1 MGQSLVKNYLH
12 ITFSTK
18 HRVPL
23 IDFSIESGLHSFIGT
38 ICKNLDSSPIK
49 VGGYLDHIHIVC
61 NLSKKTTL
69 IELLRV
75 IKANSSRW
83 MKTNGDA
90 FRNFG
95 WQDGYAAFSVSPS
108 EIDAVVRYVE
118 MQREHH
124 QQTSFQDELRLFLKQ
139 HKMDFDE
146 RYIWE

>member
-1 MGQSLVKNYLH
+1 M
-12 ITFSTK
+12 
-18 HRVPL
+18 
-23 IDFSIESGLHSFIGT
+23 
-38 ICKNLDSSPIK
+38 
-49 VGGYLDHIHIVC
+49 
-61 NLSKKTTL
+61 TL

-90 FRNFG
+90 FRNFS